1 MQPLWPVIKCARVY
15 RRLRAGNMLSVH
27 HGDLTDEKMVLSVK
41 RPGRENGFRN
51 RWQAL
56 PIGVK
61 TVYCADRWATA
72 GKRGPFLM
80 EKNMDEKMG
89 DRSGHGSGVTGKS
102 GLPHMT
108 MIVILG
114 MAGFVSAA
122 DNWVISALLPAV
134 AADFGTG
141 IVTAAGM
148 LTAYLVP
155 YGIMQLSLIHI

>member
-1 MQPLWPVIKCARVY
+1 
-15 RRLRAGNMLSVH
+15 
-27 HGDLTDEKMVLSVK
+27 
-41 RPGRENGFRN
+41 
-51 RWQAL
+51 
-56 PIGVK
+56 
-61 TVYCADRWATA
+61 
-72 GKRGPFLM
+72 M
-80 EKNMDEKMG
+80 EKNMDEKMDG
-89 DRSGHGSGVTGKS
+89 RSGHGSGVTGKS

-155 YGIMQLSLIHI
+155 YGIMQPVYGYLADR